1 KDPLAFLYDL
11 LIAPMEGMLGTEEP
25 RELVLVLDAELF
37 LVPFALLHSDAC
49 GEFLCERFSLRA
61 VPSLGALT
69 HRPQRLRFPRRR
81 QGSAAA
87 SVSAL
92 VVGDP
97 WLPSSARAR
106 WRWPPLPSAR
116 DQASVVA
123 HAAGCRP
130 LVGHAATKS
139 AVLDA
144 ACAAECLHFC
154 THVSWKLSALV
165 LSPRACQESGATAAT
180 GPNHEAPVPG
190 TVYGGGSLDE
200 LAPDAPPAGEFLLT
214 AGEVASLR
222 LAARLV
228 VLSWPRECCAPLVPG
243 GFVGLA
249 KAFLA
254 AGCRC
259 VLASLWPTPAAA
271 ARVLMQAFY
280 SALMEGVRAS
290 VALRDAMRAVQAQA
304 QFSHPSNWA
313 GFVLIGRDVRLNSP
327 SALVRRALLQILQW
341 PDRARDALRV
351 LLHLV
356 EKSLQRIQRGQANSM
371 YTSQQSVENK
381 VHGVAGWQGLLTA
394 IGFRLE
400 PPANGLPAAVF
411 FPLADPAHRLQ
422 HCSTTMQALLGLP
435 HPAFYA
441 LSKLTRAEEV
451 GEQLVQLNGRYNM
464 VKKVR
469 AISVTLRGSTDTPA
483 GGTAAQP
490 ARVAVKL
497 WQTPGCHELLA
508 ALGFD
513 LCEVGKEEVLLRTS
527 GQASRRCLQFS
538 LHSLLALFDCS
549 EAAKHSN
556 LEGASSFESLASSE
570 QTGMGPLSLRGCDP
584 DDLGPPYG
592 YGHMLPAS
600 DTISVYS
607 LSSIASAPSCSSFC
621 GDDTGGSGRAL
632 PPRSL
637 FGHGRPK
644 SLCSHPLLSPR
655 LSHGRA
661 FADAS
666 ANGEQDCDA
675 FSEMSSEMLDSL
687 PGSPGSPLSPAS
699 YVPGTGSLQRGS
711 CRREHGFASAPMSP
725 RNGFAPSANSPFRR
739 VQGGSSLDMGD
750 SDASGTEMSGAGS
763 GSREPRLQQQQ
774 HKRMNPGELAQKI
787 LAETQTHMVAV
798 GRLQR
803 SAASLPGPTSPRSKS
818 LSAPRGPSSIVTS
831 ETSAFSKLGGSAT
844 LRNLSSGASLPR
856 SPAKPKPPE
865 RVSSLQKINSLTQLN
880 KNLSSMFAHF
890 HGAAE
895 RNPPVPTRGAGGAAG
910 TDGRLAELHRMK
922 LKYPSSPY
930 SAHISNSP
938 KNVSPGTG
946 SVARHSP
953 CSSDATPSPSHSAP
967 GSLCVSPAKAVPP
980 LGLVDNKVQAVHN
993 LKTFHSS
1000 S

>member
-1 KDPLAFLYDL
+1 
-11 LIAPMEGMLGTEEP
+11 

-69 HRPQRLRFPRRR
+69 HRPQVRP

-165 LSPRACQESGATAAT
+165 LS
-180 GPNHEAPVPG
+180 PG

-451 GEQLVQLNGRYNM
+451 GEQLVQL
-464 VKKVR
+464 VR
-469 AISVTLRGSTDTPA
+469 HTLKQLSDGAEQDGGGGGGGGGTGKTGGSTDTPA

-538 LHSLLALFDCS
+538 LHSLLALFG
-549 EAAKHSN
+549 ER
-556 LEGASSFESLASSE
+556 
-570 QTGMGPLSLRGCDP
+570 LR
-584 DDLGPPYG
+584 
-592 YGHMLPAS
+592 
-600 DTISVYS
+600 
-607 LSSIASAPSCSSFC
+607 
-621 GDDTGGSGRAL
+621 
-632 PPRSL
+632 PR
-637 FGHGRPK
+637 
-644 SLCSHPLLSPR
+644 
-655 LSHGRA
+655 
-661 FADAS
+661 
-666 ANGEQDCDA
+666 
-675 FSEMSSEMLDSL
+675 
-687 PGSPGSPLSPAS
+687 
-699 YVPGTGSLQRGS
+699 
-711 CRREHGFASAPMSP
+711 
-725 RNGFAPSANSPFRR
+725 
-739 VQGGSSLDMGD
+739 
-750 SDASGTEMSGAGS
+750 
-763 GSREPRLQQQQ
+763 
-774 HKRMNPGELAQKI
+774 
-787 LAETQTHMVAV
+787 
-798 GRLQR
+798 
-803 SAASLPGPTSPRSKS
+803 
-818 LSAPRGPSSIVTS
+818 
-831 ETSAFSKLGGSAT
+831 
-844 LRNLSSGASLPR
+844 
-856 SPAKPKPPE
+856 
-865 RVSSLQKINSLTQLN
+865 
-880 KNLSSMFAHF
+880 
-890 HGAAE
+890 
-895 RNPPVPTRGAGGAAG
+895 
-910 TDGRLAELHRMK
+910 
-922 LKYPSSPY
+922 
-930 SAHISNSP
+930 
-938 KNVSPGTG
+938 
-946 SVARHSP
+946 
-953 CSSDATPSPSHSAP
+953 
-967 GSLCVSPAKAVPP
+967 
-980 LGLVDNKVQAVHN
+980 
-993 LKTFHSS
+993 
-1000 S
+1000 